1 MSLTCP
7 NHPRDPVHGGLSF
20 GYLIIRFPPLMSLPE
35 LCRALLFLIIQKPRY
50 TLLCLSQIY
59 VFVALCGAVWTKEN
73 QTMCPVL
80 GV

>member
-1 MSLTCP
+1 
-7 NHPRDPVHGGLSF
+7 
-20 GYLIIRFPPLMSLPE
+20 MSLPE

-59 VFVALCGAVWTKEN
+59 VFVALCGAVLTKEN
-73 QTMCPVL
+73 QNMCPVL